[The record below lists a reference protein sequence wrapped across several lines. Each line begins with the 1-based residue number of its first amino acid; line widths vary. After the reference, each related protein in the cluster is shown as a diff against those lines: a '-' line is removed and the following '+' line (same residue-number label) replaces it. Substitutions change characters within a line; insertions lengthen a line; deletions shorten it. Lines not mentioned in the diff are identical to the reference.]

1 MQEKVLSFKNKPIFI
16 SKCSFFFFYLHDIT
30 AECKA
35 GISKAYPF
43 LFAFKQLIVVRGP
56 ALCVCKQAVITHS
69 VTFNNPIPSII
80 LSVSPDNESN
90 KNTNLL
96 FQQKYLRAVHRLLV
110 AIWQFAGLMMLR
122 VEVYIGVC
130 LRRCAVKY
138 KWKCTFLLQYPR
150 GHKFGQH
157 HIIEWGYLFFFWPAF
172 LQI

>member
-1 MQEKVLSFKNKPIFI
+1 M
-16 SKCSFFFFYLHDIT
+16 
-30 AECKA
+30 
-35 GISKAYPF
+35 
-43 LFAFKQLIVVRGP
+43 RGP

-157 HIIEWGYLFFFWPAF
+157 HIIEWGYLFFSDQLFFKSSNSSVKTSNFFSLTAVRGDARTAKAERSLCKNVGEKQDP
-172 LQI
+172 